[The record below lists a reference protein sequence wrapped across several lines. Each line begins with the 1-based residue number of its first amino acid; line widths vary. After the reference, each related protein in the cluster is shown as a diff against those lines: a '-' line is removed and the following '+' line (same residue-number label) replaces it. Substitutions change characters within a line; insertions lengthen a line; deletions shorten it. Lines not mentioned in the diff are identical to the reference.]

1 MADERIRVYCESLGD
16 GRYLHRPKDPLCA
29 CGAVPL
35 FQLTKT
41 VTVPILVGRAERK
54 IDHAAILQTAV
65 KRGRDHTYGYH
76 NESLASDVALSV
88 AEALA
93 DFAVEMIRRDRDGA
107 L

>member
-1 MADERIRVYCESLGD
+1 MADERIRIYCESLGD

-54 IDHAAILQTAV
+54 IDHAGIALLAIQRYKSINLTA
-65 KRGRDHTYGYH
+65 R
-76 NESLASDVALSV
+76 E